1 LKYIFAFIFLGFQ
14 DFLFH
19 LDFIEIKVCS
29 RGDLAASEVVV
40 WAAICQPGDNLTEWE

>member
-1 LKYIFAFIFLGFQ
+1 LR
-14 DFLFH
+14 
-19 LDFIEIKVCS
+19 IKVCS